1 MCFSVENMF
10 CTIVNNQCYRARET
24 RMTIEKDN
32 DTWLALGLS
41 QYVNAKKCTMIIMH
55 WPTYGQSKDSLSL
68 IYYSSPP
75 SCLKVVG
82 GVVGWPIRL

>member
-10 CTIVNNQCYRARET
+10 CTIVNIQCYRARET

-41 QYVNAKKCTMIIMH
+41 QYVNANSYDINNV
-55 WPTYGQSKDSLSL
+55 Q
-68 IYYSSPP
+68 
-75 SCLKVVG
+75 
-82 GVVGWPIRL
+82 